1 MRIQKESVRSLD
13 KLDRK
18 ILQILQADGRI
29 SMKDLSEQVGLSITP
44 AIERV
49 KRMERD
55 GVITGY
61 HARIDPPSL
70 GAKLLVFVEIT
81 LNQKSGPVFEQF
93 RREVLRIPEV
103 QECHLVSGDFDYL
116 IKARIHEMAEYRKLL
131 GDMLLSLPGAAQSKS
146 YVVMEEIKETLIL
159 STEVV
164 QGAAGGGQWSNIRE
178 AAMISFDTLDYAKR
192 LESGGVPPAQAA
204 AHASAL
210 ASILVPHAV
219 SQTDLAAFEERLK
232 VFVQDQIAALRVEI
246 TEQKAEILKWV
257 FASAIGQTTLILLAI
272 RYIPH

>member
-1 MRIQKESVRSLD
+1 MRIQNQSVRSLD

-18 ILQILQADGRI
+18 ILRILQDDGRI

-61 HARIDPPSL
+61 HARVAPPAL

-81 LNQKSGPVFEQF
+81 LHQKSASVFEQF

-131 GDMLLSLPGAAQSKS
+131 GDMLLQLPGAAQSKS

-159 STEVV
+159 STEAP
-164 QGAAGGGQWSNIRE
+164 Q
-178 AAMISFDTLDYAKR
+178 
-192 LESGGVPPAQAA
+192 
-204 AHASAL
+204 
-210 ASILVPHAV
+210 
-219 SQTDLAAFEERLK
+219 
-232 VFVQDQIAALRVEI
+232 
-246 TEQKAEILKWV
+246 
-257 FASAIGQTTLILLAI
+257 
-272 RYIPH
+272 